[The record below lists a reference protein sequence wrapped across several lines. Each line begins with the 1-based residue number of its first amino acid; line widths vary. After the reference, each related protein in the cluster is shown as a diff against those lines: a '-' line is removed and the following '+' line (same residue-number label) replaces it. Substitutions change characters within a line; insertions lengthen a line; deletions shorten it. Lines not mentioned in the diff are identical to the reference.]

1 MKIHFIFVFLLLFGV
16 PLIAAP
22 EENRKITF
30 ETPRKPRIITVQT
43 NGVVV
48 GEREFE
54 LRTIQQRATLNAE
67 NDAEASI
74 NKPMWLFLGCVP
86 GIGLLSALVYNPPV
100 PISRFIG
107 NSSEYIVVYTE
118 AYKRKMKALQFG
130 FAFAGCITGGLVG
143 GGALLTIYSSG
154 VTD

>member
-1 MKIHFIFVFLLLFGV
+1 MKIQFIFVLLLLLGV
-16 PLIAAP
+16 PLIAVP
-22 EENRKITF
+22 EENTF
-30 ETPRKPRIITVQT
+30 IPPRKTQVITAEA
-43 NGVVV
+43 NG
-48 GEREFE
+48 GGMGKSEIE
-54 LRTIQQRATLNAE
+54 LRMIQRLATLNAE

-130 FAFAGCITGGLVG
+130 FAFAGCITGGIVG

-154 VTD
+154 GFATE